1 LYASAATF
9 PTAFGSAVF
18 SFEGIAMVLP
28 LKNSMEQPEK
38 FPATLNVGMT
48 IVTLLY
54 ILLGS
59 IGYITFGDTICGS
72 ITLNLPE
79 ETLYISVKLMYIF
92 AIFVSYGLQFFIPI
106 AVIIENRDWGFCKV
120 FFLKFIL
127 VLFTCSL
134 AIAIP
139 DLGDF
144 IALIG
149 ACASPLLALV
159 FPPMID
165 ALVSRNGSGLHLT
178 KNIFI
183 ILFGV
188 VGGIVGT
195 ITSIMSVISVL
206 TSSTGEDECVVSFYR
221 FRVIYT
227 SFAMCI
233 DLKTVKTYHALIFAS
248 RTC

>member
-1 LYASAATF
+1 
-9 PTAFGSAVF
+9 
-18 SFEGIAMVLP
+18 
-28 LKNSMEQPEK
+28 
-38 FPATLNVGMT
+38 
-48 IVTLLY
+48 
-54 ILLGS
+54 
-59 IGYITFGDTICGS
+59 
-72 ITLNLPE
+72 
-79 ETLYISVKLMYIF
+79 MYIF

-120 FFLKFIL
+120 FFLKLIL

-149 ACASPLLALV
+149 ACASSLLALGIFEIQISVLEYFLV

-165 ALVSRNGSGLHLT
+165 ALVSRKGSGLHLA

-183 ILFGV
+183 ILFGM

-206 TSSTGEDECVVSFYR
+206 TSSTGEDECVVSF
-221 FRVIYT
+221 F
-227 SFAMCI
+227 
-233 DLKTVKTYHALIFAS
+233 TVLRSVYIAN
-248 RTC
+248 

>member
-1 LYASAATF
+1 
-9 PTAFGSAVF
+9 
-18 SFEGIAMVLP
+18 
-28 LKNSMEQPEK
+28 
-38 FPATLNVGMT
+38 
-48 IVTLLY
+48 
-54 ILLGS
+54 
-59 IGYITFGDTICGS
+59 
-72 ITLNLPE
+72 
-79 ETLYISVKLMYIF
+79 MYIF

-120 FFLKFIL
+120 FFLKLFL

-149 ACASPLLALV
+149 ACASSLLALGISYAIVTCGFFKKRHFSV

-165 ALVSRNGSGLHLT
+165 SLVSRKGSGLHLA

-206 TSSTGEDECVVSFYR
+206 TSSTGEDECVVSFLQ
-221 FRVIYT
+221 F
-227 SFAMCI
+227 
-233 DLKTVKTYHALIFAS
+233 
-248 RTC
+248 

>member
-1 LYASAATF
+1 MKQPEEF
-9 PTAFGSAVF
+9 PT
-18 SFEGIAMVLP
+18 
-28 LKNSMEQPEK
+28 
-38 FPATLNVGMT
+38 TLNVGMT

-59 IGYITFGDTICGS
+59 IGHITFGDTICGS

-79 ETLYISVKLMYIF
+79 ETLYIL

-120 FFLKFIL
+120 FFLKLVL

-144 IALIG
+144 FALIG
-149 ACASPLLALV
+149 ACASSLLALV
-159 FPPMID
+159 FPPLID
-165 ALVSRNGSGLHLT
+165 SLVSRKGSGLHLA

-195 ITSIMSVISVL
+195 VTSIMSVISVL
-206 TSSTGEDECVVSFYR
+206 TSSTGED
-221 FRVIYT
+221 
-227 SFAMCI
+227 
-233 DLKTVKTYHALIFAS
+233 
-248 RTC
+248 